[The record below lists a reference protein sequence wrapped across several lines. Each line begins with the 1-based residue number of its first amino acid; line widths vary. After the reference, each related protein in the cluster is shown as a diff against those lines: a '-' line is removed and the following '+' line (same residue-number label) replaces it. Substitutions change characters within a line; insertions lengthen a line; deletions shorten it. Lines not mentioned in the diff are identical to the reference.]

1 LLHIVE
7 LERQETSDAAA
18 VEELAELDATMWALV
33 VLELPETARLGGKK
47 KKLPKQKRFEA
58 HCVAAVGGV
67 VGHRHHHD
75 PLLLVV
81 LLFQDQA
88 QHLYL
93 FQDQVHHV
101 LVRIL
106 LPHHRHL
113 PLALALAQQQDAAA
127 AVQAS
132 QLA

>member
-1 LLHIVE
+1 
-7 LERQETSDAAA
+7 
-18 VEELAELDATMWALV
+18 V
-33 VLELPETARLGGKK
+33 VLELPETARLAGKK

-58 HCVAAVGGV
+58 HCVVAG
-67 VGHRHHHD
+67 HHHHGD

-88 QHLYL
+88 QDLYL
-93 FQDQVHHV
+93 FQDQVHRV

-113 PLALALAQQQDAAA
+113 PLALALAQQQNAAA
-127 AVQAS
+127 AAQEL